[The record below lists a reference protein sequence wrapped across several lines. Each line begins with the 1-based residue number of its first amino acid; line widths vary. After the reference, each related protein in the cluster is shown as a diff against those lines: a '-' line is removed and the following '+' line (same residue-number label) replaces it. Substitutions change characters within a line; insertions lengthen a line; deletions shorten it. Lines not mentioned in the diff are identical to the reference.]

1 MCGDITSRGGRSE
14 SVLIEGK
21 KAKGTF
27 RRPKA
32 NALRGFEPRP
42 LSFALRRSSS
52 PLTVRFYFSV
62 PLFRLFFASF
72 ILDSVP
78 LLEKDSVNYCLLKH
92 WNSGTAEHQ
101 KRLEYHY
108 TTANYSKDS
117 MTNLFEIPDR

>member
-1 MCGDITSRGGRSE
+1 MSLFRYR
-14 SVLIEGK
+14 GK
-21 KAKGTF
+21 KEKGTF

-62 PLFRLFFASF
+62 PLFRLFFTSF